1 MTLASL
7 SHQPTTPAAL
17 EKLVRRYYQLFNERK
32 LDEAAVLVDRQATFH
47 YIPTRQ
53 RLIGR
58 AGYRALV
65 AAWLNAFEDGHLDIT
80 SVTVLNDHTV
90 QVEFIGRGTHTGDL
104 VLGEAMT
111 IPATG
116 KAAQLPFTDLL
127 EIRNGVI
134 VSAELDFNAEE
145 MRRRLLGG
153 KS

>member
-7 SHQPTTPAAL
+7 THQSSTPAAL
-17 EKLVRRYYQLFNERK
+17 EKVARQYYQLFNARK
-32 LDEAAVLVDRQATFH
+32 LDEAAELVDRQATFH

-65 AAWLNAFEDGHLDIT
+65 AAWLNAFEDAQLDIT

-116 KAAQLPFTDLL
+116 KSAQLPFTDLL

-134 VSAELDFNAEE
+134 VSAELDFNVEE
-145 MRRRLLGG
+145 MKRRLLG

>member
-1 MTLASL
+1 LTLASL
-7 SHQPTTPAAL
+7 THQSSTPAAL
-17 EKLVRRYYQLFNERK
+17 EKVARQYYQLFNDRK
-32 LDEAAVLVDRQATFH
+32 LDEAAELVDRQATFH

-65 AAWLNAFEDGHLDIT
+65 AAWLNAFDDARLEIT

-90 QVEFIGRGTHTGDL
+90 QVEFIGRGTHSGDL

-116 KAAQLPFTDLL
+116 HVAHLPFTDLL

-134 VSAELDFNAEE
+134 VSAELDFNVEE
-145 MRRRLLGG
+145 MKRRLLGG
-153 KS
+153 TS